1 MPFGREKEDP
11 ALELTYLYYFKVIAE
26 KENMSRAAETLHV
39 SQPAL
44 SKTISKLENSLG
56 VTLFERKKGRIS
68 LSPIGQ
74 DFYHQVARAFDC
86 LDEGQRIIDAYKK
99 STSSAV
105 TIGCPV
111 ADLLNT
117 LLMRYLTANR
127 DSTLQISQF
136 LYSPEVL
143 QEQLISGK
151 LDFALTPI
159 PLRNPEISQ
168 IKLMDEEILLAVGPC
183 HPLAKHKFV
192 RLADLQQEKFLVN
205 EASFDRRAVID
216 NCKVLGFT
224 PNIALCSNE
233 SRIIDEMLESGSG
246 VSMVPANVFYEKQGE
261 GSVAALRFSDI
272 EIIRFITIVS
282 RKDRT
287 LTDQPKK
294 LYNYTVSF
302 FQEYGQ
308 TLKAFLDDY
317 FPPMDFGHR
326 KSIGLNRED
335 NISAPD
341 PAVRSRDEGI

>member
-1 MPFGREKEDP
+1 
-11 ALELTYLYYFKVIAE
+11 
-26 KENMSRAAETLHV
+26 MSV
-39 SQPAL
+39 
-44 SKTISKLENSLG
+44 
-56 VTLFERKKGRIS
+56 KKGRTVS
-68 LSPIGQ
+68 LHWAGFLPSGC
-74 DFYHQVARAFDC
+74 RAFDC

-183 HPLAKHKFV
+183 HPLAKQKFV

-282 RKDRT
+282 RERQDPDGSAQEALQLHSVLLSGIWSDLKG
-287 LTDQPKK
+287 
-294 LYNYTVSF
+294 VS
-302 FQEYGQ
+302 G
-308 TLKAFLDDY
+308 
-317 FPPMDFGHR
+317 
-326 KSIGLNRED
+326 
-335 NISAPD
+335 
-341 PAVRSRDEGI
+341 

>member
-1 MPFGREKEDP
+1 MYFGSDSNIITINTKRSHMPFGREKEDP

-136 LYSPEVL
+136 LYS
-143 QEQLISGK
+143 
-151 LDFALTPI
+151 
-159 PLRNPEISQ
+159 
-168 IKLMDEEILLAVGPC
+168 
-183 HPLAKHKFV
+183 
-192 RLADLQQEKFLVN
+192 
-205 EASFDRRAVID
+205 RR
-216 NCKVLGFT
+216 C
-224 PNIALCSNE
+224 C
-233 SRIIDEMLESGSG
+233 
-246 VSMVPANVFYEKQGE
+246 
-261 GSVAALRFSDI
+261 
-272 EIIRFITIVS
+272 
-282 RKDRT
+282 
-287 LTDQPKK
+287 
-294 LYNYTVSF
+294 
-302 FQEYGQ
+302 
-308 TLKAFLDDY
+308 
-317 FPPMDFGHR
+317 
-326 KSIGLNRED
+326 
-335 NISAPD
+335 
-341 PAVRSRDEGI
+341 RSS

>member
-1 MPFGREKEDP
+1 M
-11 ALELTYLYYFKVIAE
+11 ELTYLYYFKVIAE

-44 SKTISKLENSLG
+44 SKTISKLEKSLG

-74 DFYHQVARAFDC
+74 EFYHQVARAFDC
-86 LDEGQRIIDAYKK
+86 IDEGQRIIDAYKET
-99 STSSAV
+99 TSATV

-111 ADLLNT
+111 SDLLNT
-117 LLMRYLTANR
+117 LLMQYLR
-127 DSTLQISQF
+127 DNPHSDLQISQF
-136 LYSPEVL
+136 LYSPESL

-159 PLRNPEISQ
+159 PFRNPEISQ
-168 IKLMDEEILLAVGPC
+168 IKLMDEEIILAVGPN
-183 HPLAKHKFV
+183 HPLAGQKFV
-192 RLADLQQEKFLVN
+192 RLGDLKNERFLVN

-233 SRIIDEMLESGSG
+233 SRIIDEMLESGGG
-246 VSMVPANVFYEKQGE
+246 VSMVPANVFYEKHEDERAVG
-261 GSVAALRFSDI
+261 LRFSDI
-272 EIIRFITIVS
+272 EIVRFITIVS

-287 LTDQPKK
+287 LMEQPKK
-294 LYNYTVSF
+294 LYNYAVKF
-302 FQEYGQ
+302 FQGYGK
-308 TLKAFLDDY
+308 TLRDFLDDY
-317 FPPMDFGHR
+317 FPPVDFGQR
-326 KSIGLNRED
+326 KTIGLNRED

-341 PAVRSRDEGI
+341 PSNHEARKAEL